1 MADDTQSQPK
11 RPDPAAADPQPAAS
25 AVPEADVKKKPAGSE
40 AKPVAKESGKPAAA
54 GSEAAAKKKPAAG
67 SEAKSVAKES
77 AKPAAAD
84 AKKKPAAGSEAA
96 AAKES
101 AKPAAAGSDA
111 DAQKKPAGSEA
122 KSAAKES
129 AKPAAAKPAAG
140 KPAPAKPAAAAAKP
154 RPKPKPKAPPE
165 PPKAPADQAPPEGAE
180 LPPVVAAVQQGVPG
194 AVQQVSFW
202 VGDWTIIVAAER
214 LLDVMRFL
222 KDDAATSFDYCSD
235 VTAADWP
242 PREKRFDVVYCLYS
256 TRLRHRLRVKT
267 RVGEEDPVE
276 SVTPLWP
283 AADWLE
289 REVYDQFGI
298 RIVNHPDLRR
308 ILMPDQWQGY
318 PQRKDYPLEGPGE
331 LLMENPQDWLRVRGI
346 PDEAA
351 AAPAADAEI
360 E

>member
-1 MADDTQSQPK
+1 MADDTKTQPE
-11 RPDPAAADPQPAAS
+11 RPAPAEADPAPEAPAP
-25 AVPEADVKKKPAGSE
+25 PEADVKKPAE
-40 AKPVAKESGKPAAA
+40 AKAAAKESGKPAAA
-54 GSEAAAKKKPAAG
+54 
-67 SEAKSVAKES
+67 
-77 AKPAAAD
+77 AKPT
-84 AKKKPAAGSEAA
+84 PA
-96 AAKES
+96 
-101 AKPAAAGSDA
+101 
-111 DAQKKPAGSEA
+111 
-122 KSAAKES
+122 
-129 AKPAAAKPAAG
+129 
-140 KPAPAKPAAAAAKP
+140 KPAPAKPAAAARP

-165 PPKAPADQAPPEGAE
+165 PPKAPEDQAPPEGME
-180 LPPVVAAVQQGVPG
+180 LPGMVAAVQQGVPG
-194 AVQQVSFW
+194 AVRQVSFW
-202 VGDWTIIVAAER
+202 VGDWTIIVAADR

-222 KDDAATSFDYCSD
+222 KKDAATSFDYCSD

-256 TRLRHRLRVKT
+256 TRLRHRLRVKA
-267 RVGEEDPVE
+267 RVGEEEPIE

-298 RIVNHPDLRR
+298 RVVNHPDLRR

-346 PDEAA
+346 PDEAGA
-351 AAPAADAEI
+351 GAADAEI